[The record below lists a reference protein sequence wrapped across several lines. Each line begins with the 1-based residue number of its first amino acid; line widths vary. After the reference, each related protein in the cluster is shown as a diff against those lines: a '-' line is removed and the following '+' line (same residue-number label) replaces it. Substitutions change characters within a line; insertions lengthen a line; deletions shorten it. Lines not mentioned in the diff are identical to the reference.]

1 MKWYLAR
8 RLEKGEG
15 ERERE
20 RGRAMIKWL
29 FDVDAFGS
37 PIGCYLPQHLV

>member
-1 MKWYLAR
+1 MVFGT
-8 RLEKGEG
+8 KGG
-15 ERERE
+15 ERRERE